1 MTLPK
6 VVGREESLG
15 RYLTQSNHFS
25 RKHNSVRPLAFY
37 PPPADLQLS
46 VFRIDGLNKNQL
58 WEIGQSCIRNR
69 PQKTL
74 YGVADIKV
82 FKVQTRGL
90 HVAPDNIPVRHA
102 NIVGWPEEIARRN
115 SIAQELAADAIPK
128 FRE

>member
-1 MTLPK
+1 LTLPK
-6 VVGREESLG
+6 IVGREESLG

-25 RKHNSVRPLAFY
+25 RKHNSV
-37 PPPADLQLS
+37 S

-74 YGVADIKV
+74 YGVAAIKV

-90 HVAPDNIPVRHA
+90 HANPDNIPVRHA